1 METGE
6 GEVRA
11 EAPGRWNGITS
22 NSRESASPPPFLSRS
37 RACIAG
43 DPRIRLQPD
52 PRRIFPVS
60 PSVYNRR
67 LITCCRARSRVAPAR
82 ANMLRRSL
90 TSLAGVATRAQA
102 ARAVCVP
109 TLSAS
114 SFATASAGSD
124 REAPVTDRVSHA
136 GLAVAAA
143 FRGAS
148 SRLGVGRVV
157 ARAADRARR
166 SRRGPPRA
174 NGDAYARRDGSRAP
188 RRRVFRA
195 T

>member
-37 RACIAG
+37 GACIAG

-102 ARAVCVP
+102 ARAG
-109 TLSAS
+109 
-114 SFATASAGSD
+114 AT
-124 REAPVTDRVSHA
+124 RE
-136 GLAVAAA
+136 
-143 FRGAS
+143 
-148 SRLGVGRVV
+148 
-157 ARAADRARR
+157 RARQQVM
-166 SRRGPPRA
+166 RRLL
-174 NGDAYARRDGSRAP
+174 
-188 RRRVFRA
+188 
-195 T
+195 